1 MILVPTK
8 AESVASSPLSLTSL
22 KDEKPTL
29 SFSELLHGAR
39 DSKDEKTPQNGSFVL
54 SLGADTKE
62 LKLPVEKAMQ
72 DLKLPLKL
80 AGKESVLTIEQTPKD
95 EKLSIQLQSKGLKP
109 SLEENVKKS
118 PQKESLSSLLKN
130 EDKALEQDIK
140 ALELNPKI
148 TQNISTVELKVLI
161 SDAKKFLKDQI
172 LDSVA
177 YKKAEVKDLPKT
189 LKGLAQMAKTFGIDI
204 SKITLEE
211 VKSTVK
217 PAIAQ
222 KLGEVQD
229 KKVEIK
235 PAIAQKLG
243 EVQDKKVEIK
253 PTIAQNQARATE
265 LSEEKQVASLKVVPI
280 TEDEDIPEIKVK
292 TTKIKSAI
300 PQDNPDAMRELKVK
314 EDTKDTKESIRID
327 DKKTEIIKEVKAT
340 PLFKAQEKL
349 EHTTEQLVQTKQF
362 KVEQKTPT
370 SRADETLKL
379 LLRGEKPTSMD
390 TNLGLTK
397 DFSVATARVVA
408 PSATTEATKSIEQLL
423 RGDLGE
429 DVTKTDALTINKA
442 DNFEVKLNEAK
453 QMMKYLS
460 QDVKTAIEDYKS
472 PFTRVKV
479 QLNPAKMGEV
489 DLTVIQRGKN
499 LHVNLSSN
507 NTAINT
513 LSMNVND
520 LKVQLANNGIQNATL
535 NFSNTSQN
543 GEQNAQQQQNRQNE
557 RQAREEYNY
566 FENEE
571 QNEEILSSLEI
582 VVPNYA

>member
-8 AESVASSPLSLTSL
+8 VESVASSPLSLRSL
-22 KDEKPTL
+22 KDEKLTL
-29 SFSELLHGAR
+29 SFSELLHGVR
-39 DSKDEKTPQNGSFVL
+39 DFKDEKTPQNGSFVL

-62 LKLPVEKAMQ
+62 LKPPVEKAIQ

-80 AGKESVLTIEQTPKD
+80 GSKEPVLTKEQTPKD
-95 EKLSIQLQSKGLKP
+95 EKLSIQLQSKGIKP

-148 TQNISTVELKVLI
+148 TQNISTAELKVLI
-161 SDAKKFLKDQI
+161 FDAKKFLKDQI

-189 LKGLAQMAKTFGIDI
+189 LKGLAQMAKTFGVDI

-217 PAIAQ
+217 PAGIDLKNLEQ
-222 KLGEVQD
+222 VKPREILRSDSKEIKLEIKLVPTEKLG
-229 KKVEIK
+229 KVE
-235 PAIAQKLG
+235 
-243 EVQDKKVEIK
+243 
-253 PTIAQNQARATE
+253 E
-265 LSEEKQVASLKVVPI
+265 LKQVASTNEVSKN
-280 TEDEDIPEIKVK
+280 EDEDIPEIKVK

-300 PQDNPDAMRELKVK
+300 PQDDSDAIRELKVK
-314 EDTKDTKESIRID
+314 EDTKDTKESIKID
-327 DKKTEIIKEVKAT
+327 DRKLEVVKEVKAT
-340 PLFKAQEKL
+340 PLFKAQEKF

-362 KVEQKTPT
+362 KVEQKIPT

-379 LLRGEKPTSMD
+379 LLRGEKPTSID
-390 TNLGLTK
+390 TSLGLTK

-408 PSATTEATKSIEQLL
+408 PSATTEATKSIEKLL

-429 DVTKTDALTINKA
+429 DVSKPDVLTTNKA
-442 DNFEVKLNEAK
+442 DSFEVKINEAK

-489 DLTVIQRGKN
+489 DLTVVQRGNN
-499 LHVNLSSN
+499 LHVSLSAN

-513 LSMNVND
+513 LSMNVNE
-520 LKVQLANNGIQNATL
+520 LKVQLVNNGIQNATL
-535 NFSNTSQN
+535 NFSNTSQGN
-543 GEQNAQQQQNRQNE
+543 EQNAQQQHRQNE

-571 QNEEILSSLEI
+571 QNEEILSTIEI
-582 VVPNYA
+582 IVPNYA

>member
-8 AESVASSPLSLTSL
+8 VESVASSPLSLRSL
-22 KDEKPTL
+22 KDEKLTL
-29 SFSELLHGAR
+29 SFSELLHGVR
-39 DSKDEKTPQNGSFVL
+39 DFKDEKTPQNGSFVL

-62 LKLPVEKAMQ
+62 LKPPVEKAIQ

-80 AGKESVLTIEQTPKD
+80 GSKEPVLTKEQTPKD
-95 EKLSIQLQSKGLKP
+95 EKLSIQLQSKGIKP

-130 EDKALEQDIK
+130 EDKVLEQDIK
-140 ALELNPKI
+140 SLELNPKI
-148 TQNISTVELKVLI
+148 TQNISTAELKVLI
-161 SDAKKFLKDQI
+161 FDAKKFLKDQI

-189 LKGLAQMAKTFGIDI
+189 LKGLAQMAKTFGVDI

-217 PAIAQ
+217 PAGIDLKNLEQ
-222 KLGEVQD
+222 VKPREILRSDSKEIKLEIKLVPTEKLG
-229 KKVEIK
+229 KVE
-235 PAIAQKLG
+235 
-243 EVQDKKVEIK
+243 
-253 PTIAQNQARATE
+253 E
-265 LSEEKQVASLKVVPI
+265 LKQVASTNEVSKN
-280 TEDEDIPEIKVK
+280 EDEDIPEIKVK

-300 PQDNPDAMRELKVK
+300 PQDDSDAIRELKVK
-314 EDTKDTKESIRID
+314 EDTKDTKESIKID
-327 DKKTEIIKEVKAT
+327 DRKLEVVKEVKAT
-340 PLFKAQEKL
+340 PLFKAQEKF

-362 KVEQKTPT
+362 KVEQKIPT

-379 LLRGEKPTSMD
+379 LLRGEKPTSID
-390 TNLGLTK
+390 TSLGLTK

-408 PSATTEATKSIEQLL
+408 PSATTEATKSIEKLL

-429 DVTKTDALTINKA
+429 DVSKPDVLTTNKA
-442 DNFEVKLNEAK
+442 DSFEVKINEAK

-489 DLTVIQRGKN
+489 DLTVVQRGNN
-499 LHVNLSSN
+499 LHVSLSAN

-513 LSMNVND
+513 LSMNVNE
-520 LKVQLANNGIQNATL
+520 LKVQLVNNGIQNATL
-535 NFSNTSQN
+535 NFSNTSQGN
-543 GEQNAQQQQNRQNE
+543 EQNAQQQHRQNE

>member
-72 DLKLPLKL
+72 DLKLPLKS

-189 LKGLAQMAKTFGIDI
+189 LKGLAQMARTFGIDI

-300 PQDNPDAMRELKVK
+300 PQDNPDVMRELKVK

-379 LLRGEKPTSMD
+379 LLRGEKPTNIE

-408 PSATTEATKSIEQLL
+408 PSATTEATKSVEQLL

-429 DVTKTDALTINKA
+429 DVSKTDALTINKA
-442 DNFEVKLNEAK
+442 DSFEVKLNEAK

-489 DLTVIQRGKN
+489 DLTVVQRGKN
-499 LHVNLSSN
+499 LHVSLSAN

-513 LSMNVND
+513 LSTNVNE
-520 LKVQLANNGIQNATL
+520 LRVQLANNGIQNATL
-535 NFSNTSQN
+535 NFSNGSQA
-543 GEQNAQQQQNRQNE
+543 GEQNAHQQHRQNE
-557 RQAREEYNY
+557 RQAKEEYNY

>member
-8 AESVASSPLSLTSL
+8 AESVASSPLSLRSL

-29 SFSELLHGAR
+29 SFSELLHGVR
-39 DSKDEKTPQNGSFVL
+39 DFKDEKTPQNGSFVV

-62 LKLPVEKAMQ
+62 LKPPVEKAIQ

-80 AGKESVLTIEQTPKD
+80 GSKEPVLTKEQTPKD
-95 EKLSIQLQSKGLKP
+95 EKLSIQLQSKEIKP

-130 EDKALEQDIK
+130 EDKVLEQDIK
-140 ALELNPKI
+140 SLELNPKI
-148 TQNISTVELKVLI
+148 TQNISTAELKVLI
-161 SDAKKFLKDQI
+161 FDAKKFLKDQI

-189 LKGLAQMAKTFGIDI
+189 LKGLAQMAKTFGVDI

-217 PAIAQ
+217 PAGIDLKNLEQ
-222 KLGEVQD
+222 VKPREILRSDSKEIKLEIKLVPTEKLG
-229 KKVEIK
+229 KVE
-235 PAIAQKLG
+235 
-243 EVQDKKVEIK
+243 
-253 PTIAQNQARATE
+253 E
-265 LSEEKQVASLKVVPI
+265 LKQVASTNEVSKN
-280 TEDEDIPEIKVK
+280 EDEDIPEIKVK

-300 PQDNPDAMRELKVK
+300 PQDDSDAIRELKVK
-314 EDTKDTKESIRID
+314 EDTKDTKESIKID
-327 DKKTEIIKEVKAT
+327 DRKLEVVKEVKAT
-340 PLFKAQEKL
+340 PLFKAQEKF

-362 KVEQKTPT
+362 KVEQKIPT

-379 LLRGEKPTSMD
+379 LLRGEKPTSID
-390 TNLGLTK
+390 TSLGLTK

-408 PSATTEATKSIEQLL
+408 PSATTEATKSIEKLL

-429 DVTKTDALTINKA
+429 DVSKPDVLTTNKA
-442 DNFEVKLNEAK
+442 DSFEVKINEAK

-489 DLTVIQRGKN
+489 DLTVVQRGNN
-499 LHVNLSSN
+499 LHVSLSAN

-513 LSMNVND
+513 LSMNVNE
-520 LKVQLANNGIQNATL
+520 LKVQLVNNGIQNATL
-535 NFSNTSQN
+535 NFSNTSQGN
-543 GEQNAQQQQNRQNE
+543 EQNAQQQHRQNE

>member
-8 AESVASSPLSLTSL
+8 AESVASSPLSLRSL

-29 SFSELLHGAR
+29 SFSELLHGVR
-39 DSKDEKTPQNGSFVL
+39 DFKDEKTPQNGSFVL

-62 LKLPVEKAMQ
+62 LKPPVEKAIQ

-80 AGKESVLTIEQTPKD
+80 GSKEPVLTTEQTPKD
-95 EKLSIQLQSKGLKP
+95 EKLSIQLQSKGIKP

-130 EDKALEQDIK
+130 EDKVLEQDIK
-140 ALELNPKI
+140 SLELNPKI
-148 TQNISTVELKVLI
+148 TQNISTAELKVLI
-161 SDAKKFLKDQI
+161 FDAKKFLKDQI

-189 LKGLAQMAKTFGIDI
+189 LKGLAQMAKTFGVDI

-217 PAIAQ
+217 PAGIDLKNLEQ
-222 KLGEVQD
+222 VKPREILRSDSKEIKLEVKPVPTEKLG
-229 KKVEIK
+229 KVE
-235 PAIAQKLG
+235 
-243 EVQDKKVEIK
+243 
-253 PTIAQNQARATE
+253 E
-265 LSEEKQVASLKVVPI
+265 LKQVASTNEVSKN
-280 TEDEDIPEIKVK
+280 EDEDIPEIKVK

-300 PQDNPDAMRELKVK
+300 SQDDSDAIRELKVK
-314 EDTKDTKESIRID
+314 EDTKDTKESIKID
-327 DKKTEIIKEVKAT
+327 DRKLEVVKEVKAT
-340 PLFKAQEKL
+340 PLFKAQEKF

-362 KVEQKTPT
+362 KVEQKIPT

-379 LLRGEKPTSMD
+379 LLRGEKPTSID
-390 TNLGLTK
+390 TSLGLTK

-408 PSATTEATKSIEQLL
+408 PSATTEATKSIEKLL

-429 DVTKTDALTINKA
+429 DVSKLDVLTTNKA
-442 DNFEVKLNEAK
+442 DSFEVKINEAK

-489 DLTVIQRGKN
+489 DLTVVQRGNN
-499 LHVNLSSN
+499 LHVSLSAN

-513 LSMNVND
+513 LSMNVNE
-520 LKVQLANNGIQNATL
+520 LKVQLVNNGIQNATL
-535 NFSNTSQN
+535 NFSNTSQGN
-543 GEQNAQQQQNRQNE
+543 EQNAQQQHRQNE

>member
-8 AESVASSPLSLTSL
+8 AESVASSPLSLRSL

-29 SFSELLHGAR
+29 SFSELLHGVR
-39 DSKDEKTPQNGSFVL
+39 DFKDEKTPQNGSFVL

-62 LKLPVEKAMQ
+62 LKPPVEKAIQ

-80 AGKESVLTIEQTPKD
+80 GSKEPVLTKEQTPKD
-95 EKLSIQLQSKGLKP
+95 EKLSIQLQSKGIKP

-130 EDKALEQDIK
+130 EDKVLEQDIK
-140 ALELNPKI
+140 SLELNPKI
-148 TQNISTVELKVLI
+148 TQNISTAELKVLI
-161 SDAKKFLKDQI
+161 FDAKKFLKDQI

-189 LKGLAQMAKTFGIDI
+189 LKGLAQMAKTFGVDI

-217 PAIAQ
+217 PAGIDLKNLEQ
-222 KLGEVQD
+222 VKPREILRSDSKEIKLEIKLVPTEKLG
-229 KKVEIK
+229 KVE
-235 PAIAQKLG
+235 
-243 EVQDKKVEIK
+243 
-253 PTIAQNQARATE
+253 E
-265 LSEEKQVASLKVVPI
+265 LKQVASTNEVSKN
-280 TEDEDIPEIKVK
+280 EDEDIPEIKVK

-300 PQDNPDAMRELKVK
+300 PQDDSDAIRELKVK
-314 EDTKDTKESIRID
+314 EDTKDTKESIKID
-327 DKKTEIIKEVKAT
+327 DRKLEVVKEVKAT
-340 PLFKAQEKL
+340 PLFKAQEKF

-362 KVEQKTPT
+362 KVEQKIPT

-379 LLRGEKPTSMD
+379 LLRGEKPTSID
-390 TNLGLTK
+390 TSLGLTK

-408 PSATTEATKSIEQLL
+408 PSATTEATKSIEKLL

-429 DVTKTDALTINKA
+429 DVSKPDVLTTNKA
-442 DNFEVKLNEAK
+442 DSFEVKINEAK

-489 DLTVIQRGKN
+489 DLTVVQRGNN
-499 LHVNLSSN
+499 LHVSLSAN

-513 LSMNVND
+513 LSMNVNE
-520 LKVQLANNGIQNATL
+520 LKVQLVNNGIQNATL
-535 NFSNTSQN
+535 NFSNTSQGN
-543 GEQNAQQQQNRQNE
+543 EQNAQQQHRQNE

>member
-8 AESVASSPLSLTSL
+8 VESVASSPLSLRSL
-22 KDEKPTL
+22 KDEKLTL
-29 SFSELLHGAR
+29 SFSELLHGVR
-39 DSKDEKTPQNGSFVL
+39 DFKDEKTPQNGSFVL

-62 LKLPVEKAMQ
+62 LKPPVEKAIQ

-80 AGKESVLTIEQTPKD
+80 GSKEPVLTTEQTPKD
-95 EKLSIQLQSKGLKP
+95 EKLSIQLQSKGIKP

-130 EDKALEQDIK
+130 EDKVLEQDIK
-140 ALELNPKI
+140 SLELNPKI
-148 TQNISTVELKVLI
+148 TQNISTAELKVLI
-161 SDAKKFLKDQI
+161 FDAKKFLKDQI

-189 LKGLAQMAKTFGIDI
+189 LKGLAQMAKTFGVDI

-217 PAIAQ
+217 PAGIDLKNLEQ
-222 KLGEVQD
+222 VKPREILRSDSKEIKLEIKLVPTEKLG
-229 KKVEIK
+229 KVE
-235 PAIAQKLG
+235 
-243 EVQDKKVEIK
+243 
-253 PTIAQNQARATE
+253 E
-265 LSEEKQVASLKVVPI
+265 LKQVASTNEVSKN
-280 TEDEDIPEIKVK
+280 EDEDIPEIKVK

-300 PQDNPDAMRELKVK
+300 PQDDSDAIRELKVK
-314 EDTKDTKESIRID
+314 EDTKDTKESIKID
-327 DKKTEIIKEVKAT
+327 DRKLEVVKEVKAT
-340 PLFKAQEKL
+340 PLFKAQEKF

-362 KVEQKTPT
+362 KVEQKIPT

-379 LLRGEKPTSMD
+379 LLRGEKPTSID
-390 TNLGLTK
+390 TSLGLTK

-408 PSATTEATKSIEQLL
+408 PSATTEATKSIEKLL

-429 DVTKTDALTINKA
+429 DVSKLDVLTTNKA
-442 DNFEVKLNEAK
+442 DSFEVKINEAK

-489 DLTVIQRGKN
+489 DLTVVQRGNN
-499 LHVNLSSN
+499 LHVSLSAN

-513 LSMNVND
+513 LSMNVNE
-520 LKVQLANNGIQNATL
+520 LKVQLVNNGIQNATL
-535 NFSNTSQN
+535 NFSNTSQGN
-543 GEQNAQQQQNRQNE
+543 EQNAQQQHRQNE

>member
-8 AESVASSPLSLTSL
+8 AESVASSPLSLRSL
-22 KDEKPTL
+22 KDEKLTL
-29 SFSELLHGAR
+29 SFSELLHGVR
-39 DSKDEKTPQNGSFVL
+39 DFKDEKTPQNGSFVL

-62 LKLPVEKAMQ
+62 LKPPVEKAIQ

-80 AGKESVLTIEQTPKD
+80 GSKEPVLTKEQTPKD
-95 EKLSIQLQSKGLKP
+95 EKLSIQLQSKGIKP

-130 EDKALEQDIK
+130 EDKVLEQDIK
-140 ALELNPKI
+140 SLELNPKI
-148 TQNISTVELKVLI
+148 TQNISTAELKVLI
-161 SDAKKFLKDQI
+161 FDAKKFLKDQI

-189 LKGLAQMAKTFGIDI
+189 LKGLAQMAKTFGVDI

-217 PAIAQ
+217 PAGIDLKNLEQ
-222 KLGEVQD
+222 VKPREILRSDSKEIKLEVKPVPTEKLG
-229 KKVEIK
+229 KVE
-235 PAIAQKLG
+235 
-243 EVQDKKVEIK
+243 
-253 PTIAQNQARATE
+253 E
-265 LSEEKQVASLKVVPI
+265 LKQVASTNEVSKN
-280 TEDEDIPEIKVK
+280 EDEDIPEIKVK

-300 PQDNPDAMRELKVK
+300 PQDDSDAIRELKVK
-314 EDTKDTKESIRID
+314 EDTKDTKESIKID
-327 DKKTEIIKEVKAT
+327 DRKLEVVKEVKAT
-340 PLFKAQEKL
+340 PLFKAQEKF

-362 KVEQKTPT
+362 KVEQKIPT

-379 LLRGEKPTSMD
+379 LLRGEKPTSID
-390 TNLGLTK
+390 TSLGLTK

-408 PSATTEATKSIEQLL
+408 PSATTEATKSIEKLL

-429 DVTKTDALTINKA
+429 DVSKPDVLTTNKA
-442 DNFEVKLNEAK
+442 DSFEVKINEAK

-489 DLTVIQRGKN
+489 DLTVVQRGNN
-499 LHVNLSSN
+499 LHVSLSAN

-513 LSMNVND
+513 LSMNVNE
-520 LKVQLANNGIQNATL
+520 LKVQLVNNGIQNATL
-535 NFSNTSQN
+535 NFSNTSQGN
-543 GEQNAQQQQNRQNE
+543 EQNAQQQHRQNE

>member
-80 AGKESVLTIEQTPKD
+80 AGKEPVLTIEQTPKD

-189 LKGLAQMAKTFGIDI
+189 LKGLAQMAKTFGVDI
-204 SKITLEE
+204 SKITLE
-211 VKSTVK
+211 
-217 PAIAQ
+217 
-222 KLGEVQD
+222 
-229 KKVEIK
+229 
-235 PAIAQKLG
+235 
-243 EVQDKKVEIK
+243 
-253 PTIAQNQARATE
+253 
-265 LSEEKQVASLKVVPI
+265 
-280 TEDEDIPEIKVK
+280 
-292 TTKIKSAI
+292 
-300 PQDNPDAMRELKVK
+300 
-314 EDTKDTKESIRID
+314 
-327 DKKTEIIKEVKAT
+327 EVKAT
-340 PLFKAQEKL
+340 PLFKAQEKF

-379 LLRGEKPTSMD
+379 LLRGEKPTSID

-408 PSATTEATKSIEQLL
+408 PSATTEATKSVEQLL

-429 DVTKTDALTINKA
+429 DVSKTDALTTNKA
-442 DNFEVKLNEAK
+442 DSFEVKLNEAK

-472 PFTRVKV
+472 PFTRIKV

-489 DLTVIQRGKN
+489 DLTVVQRGKN

-535 NFSNTSQN
+535 NFSNTSQGN
-543 GEQNAQQQQNRQNE
+543 EQNAQQQHRQNE

>member
-8 AESVASSPLSLTSL
+8 VESVASSPLSLRSL
-22 KDEKPTL
+22 KDEKLTL
-29 SFSELLHGAR
+29 SFSELLHGVR
-39 DSKDEKTPQNGSFVL
+39 DFKDEKTPQNGSFVL

-62 LKLPVEKAMQ
+62 LKPPVEKAIQ

-80 AGKESVLTIEQTPKD
+80 GSKEPVLTTEQTPKD
-95 EKLSIQLQSKGLKP
+95 EKLSIQLQSKEIKP

-130 EDKALEQDIK
+130 EDKVLEQDIK
-140 ALELNPKI
+140 SLELNPKI
-148 TQNISTVELKVLI
+148 TQNISTAELKILI

-189 LKGLAQMAKTFGIDI
+189 LKGLAQMAKTFGVDI

-217 PAIAQ
+217 PAGIDLKNLEQ
-222 KLGEVQD
+222 VKPREILRSDSKEIKLEIKLVPTEKLG
-229 KKVEIK
+229 KVE
-235 PAIAQKLG
+235 
-243 EVQDKKVEIK
+243 
-253 PTIAQNQARATE
+253 E
-265 LSEEKQVASLKVVPI
+265 LKQVASTNEVSKN
-280 TEDEDIPEIKVK
+280 EDEDIPEIKVK

-300 PQDNPDAMRELKVK
+300 PQDDSDAIRELKVK
-314 EDTKDTKESIRID
+314 EDTKDTKESIKID
-327 DKKTEIIKEVKAT
+327 DRKLEVVKEVKAT
-340 PLFKAQEKL
+340 PLFKAQEKF

-362 KVEQKTPT
+362 KVEQKIPT

-379 LLRGEKPTSMD
+379 LLRGEKPTSID
-390 TNLGLTK
+390 TSLGLTK

-408 PSATTEATKSIEQLL
+408 PSATTEATKSIEKLL

-429 DVTKTDALTINKA
+429 DVSKPDVLTTNKA
-442 DNFEVKLNEAK
+442 DSFEVKINEAK

-489 DLTVIQRGKN
+489 DLTVVQRGNN
-499 LHVNLSSN
+499 LHVSLSAN

-513 LSMNVND
+513 LSMNVNE
-520 LKVQLANNGIQNATL
+520 LKVQLVNNGIQNATL
-535 NFSNTSQN
+535 NFSNTSQGN
-543 GEQNAQQQQNRQNE
+543 EQNAQQQHRQNE

>member
-72 DLKLPLKL
+72 DLKTPLKL
-80 AGKESVLTIEQTPKD
+80 AGKEPVLTTEQTPKD
-95 EKLSIQLQSKGLKP
+95 EKLSIHLQSKGLKP

-189 LKGLAQMAKTFGIDI
+189 LKGLAQMAKTFGIDL

-300 PQDNPDAMRELKVK
+300 PQDNPDVMRELKVK

-379 LLRGEKPTSMD
+379 LLRGEKPTNIE

-408 PSATTEATKSIEQLL
+408 PSATTEATKSVEQLL

-429 DVTKTDALTINKA
+429 DVSKTDALTINKA
-442 DNFEVKLNEAK
+442 DSFEVKLNEAK

-489 DLTVIQRGKN
+489 DLTVVQRGKN
-499 LHVNLSSN
+499 LHVSLSAN

-513 LSMNVND
+513 LSTNVNE
-520 LKVQLANNGIQNATL
+520 LRVQLANNGIQNAIL
-535 NFSNTSQN
+535 NFSNGSQA
-543 GEQNAQQQQNRQNE
+543 GEQNAHQQHRQNE
-557 RQAREEYNY
+557 RQAKEEYNY

>member
-8 AESVASSPLSLTSL
+8 AESVASSPLSLRSL

-29 SFSELLHGAR
+29 SFSELLHGVR
-39 DSKDEKTPQNGSFVL
+39 DFKDEKTPQNGSFVL

-62 LKLPVEKAMQ
+62 LKPPVEKAIQ

-80 AGKESVLTIEQTPKD
+80 GSKEPVLTKEQTPKD
-95 EKLSIQLQSKGLKP
+95 EKLSIQLQSKGIKP

-130 EDKALEQDIK
+130 EDKVLEQDIK
-140 ALELNPKI
+140 SLELNPKI
-148 TQNISTVELKVLI
+148 TQNISTAELKVLI
-161 SDAKKFLKDQI
+161 FDAKKFLKDQI

-189 LKGLAQMAKTFGIDI
+189 LKGLAQMAKTFGVDI

-217 PAIAQ
+217 PAGIDLKNLEQ
-222 KLGEVQD
+222 VKPREILRSDSKEIKLEIKLVPTEKLG
-229 KKVEIK
+229 KVE
-235 PAIAQKLG
+235 
-243 EVQDKKVEIK
+243 
-253 PTIAQNQARATE
+253 E
-265 LSEEKQVASLKVVPI
+265 LKQVASTNEVSKN
-280 TEDEDIPEIKVK
+280 EDEDIPEIKVK

-300 PQDNPDAMRELKVK
+300 PQDDSDAIRELKVK
-314 EDTKDTKESIRID
+314 EDTKDTKESIKID
-327 DKKTEIIKEVKAT
+327 DRKLEVVKEVKAT
-340 PLFKAQEKL
+340 PLFKAQEKF

-362 KVEQKTPT
+362 KVEQKIPT

-379 LLRGEKPTSMD
+379 LLRGEKPTSID
-390 TNLGLTK
+390 TSLGLTK

-408 PSATTEATKSIEQLL
+408 PSATTEATKSIEKLL

-429 DVTKTDALTINKA
+429 DVSKLDVLTTNKA
-442 DNFEVKLNEAK
+442 DSFEVKINEAK

-489 DLTVIQRGKN
+489 DLTVVQRGNN
-499 LHVNLSSN
+499 LHVSLSAN

-513 LSMNVND
+513 LSMNVNE
-520 LKVQLANNGIQNATL
+520 LKVQLVNNGIQNATL
-535 NFSNTSQN
+535 NFSNTSQGN
-543 GEQNAQQQQNRQNE
+543 EQNAQQQHRQNE

>member
-8 AESVASSPLSLTSL
+8 AESVASSPLSLRSL

-29 SFSELLHGAR
+29 SFSELLHGVR
-39 DSKDEKTPQNGSFVL
+39 DFKDEKTPQNGSFVV

-62 LKLPVEKAMQ
+62 LKPPVEKAIQ

-80 AGKESVLTIEQTPKD
+80 GSKEPVLTTEQTPKD
-95 EKLSIQLQSKGLKP
+95 EKLSIQLQSKGIKP

-130 EDKALEQDIK
+130 EDKVLEQDIK
-140 ALELNPKI
+140 SLELNPKI
-148 TQNISTVELKVLI
+148 TQNISTAELKVLI
-161 SDAKKFLKDQI
+161 FDAKKFLKDQI

-189 LKGLAQMAKTFGIDI
+189 LKGLAQMAKTFGVDI

-217 PAIAQ
+217 PAGIDLKNLEQ
-222 KLGEVQD
+222 VKPREILRSDSKEIKLEVKPVPTEKLG
-229 KKVEIK
+229 KVE
-235 PAIAQKLG
+235 
-243 EVQDKKVEIK
+243 
-253 PTIAQNQARATE
+253 E
-265 LSEEKQVASLKVVPI
+265 LKQVASTNEVSKN
-280 TEDEDIPEIKVK
+280 EDEDIPEIKVK

-300 PQDNPDAMRELKVK
+300 SQDDSDAIRELKVK
-314 EDTKDTKESIRID
+314 EDTKDTKESIKID
-327 DKKTEIIKEVKAT
+327 DRKLEVVKEVKAT
-340 PLFKAQEKL
+340 PLFKAQEKF

-362 KVEQKTPT
+362 KVEQKIPT

-379 LLRGEKPTSMD
+379 LLRGEKPTSID
-390 TNLGLTK
+390 TSLGLTK

-408 PSATTEATKSIEQLL
+408 PSATTEATKSIEKLL

-429 DVTKTDALTINKA
+429 DVSKLDVLTTNKA
-442 DNFEVKLNEAK
+442 DSFEVKINEAK

-489 DLTVIQRGKN
+489 DLTVVQRGNN
-499 LHVNLSSN
+499 LHVSLSAN

-513 LSMNVND
+513 LSMNVNE
-520 LKVQLANNGIQNATL
+520 LKVQLVNNGIQNATL
-535 NFSNTSQN
+535 NFSNTSQGN
-543 GEQNAQQQQNRQNE
+543 EQNAQQQHRQNE

>member
-8 AESVASSPLSLTSL
+8 VESVASSPLSLRSL
-22 KDEKPTL
+22 KDEKLTL
-29 SFSELLHGAR
+29 SFSELLHGVR
-39 DSKDEKTPQNGSFVL
+39 DFKDEKTPQNGSFVL

-62 LKLPVEKAMQ
+62 LKPPVEKAIQ

-80 AGKESVLTIEQTPKD
+80 GSKEPVLTKEQTPKD
-95 EKLSIQLQSKGLKP
+95 EKLSIQLQSKGIKP

-130 EDKALEQDIK
+130 EDKVLEQDIK
-140 ALELNPKI
+140 SLELNPKI
-148 TQNISTVELKVLI
+148 TQNISTAELKVLI
-161 SDAKKFLKDQI
+161 FDAKKFLKDQI

-189 LKGLAQMAKTFGIDI
+189 LKGLAQMAKTFGVDI

-217 PAIAQ
+217 PAGIDLKNLEQ
-222 KLGEVQD
+222 VKPREILRSDSKEIKLEIKLVPTEKLG
-229 KKVEIK
+229 KVE
-235 PAIAQKLG
+235 
-243 EVQDKKVEIK
+243 
-253 PTIAQNQARATE
+253 E
-265 LSEEKQVASLKVVPI
+265 LKQVASTNEVSKN
-280 TEDEDIPEIKVK
+280 EDEDIPEIKVK

-300 PQDNPDAMRELKVK
+300 SQDDSDAIRELKVK
-314 EDTKDTKESIRID
+314 EDTKDTKESIKID
-327 DKKTEIIKEVKAT
+327 DRKLEVVKEVKAT
-340 PLFKAQEKL
+340 PLFKAQEKF

-362 KVEQKTPT
+362 KVEQKIPT

-379 LLRGEKPTSMD
+379 LLRGEKPTSID
-390 TNLGLTK
+390 TSLGLTK

-408 PSATTEATKSIEQLL
+408 PSATTEATKSIEKLL

-429 DVTKTDALTINKA
+429 DVSKPDVLTTNKA
-442 DNFEVKLNEAK
+442 DSFEVKINEAK

-489 DLTVIQRGKN
+489 DLTVVQRGNN
-499 LHVNLSSN
+499 LHVSLSAN

-513 LSMNVND
+513 LSMNVNE
-520 LKVQLANNGIQNATL
+520 LKVQLVNNGIQNATL
-535 NFSNTSQN
+535 NFSNTSQGN
-543 GEQNAQQQQNRQNE
+543 EQNAQQQHRQNE